1 MTQLCAKNRGQK
13 QPLPGAGTAAKGKS
27 KIILQLCAEHFEQKE
42 KDTNEA
48 NPHKSKIEA
57 I

>member
-1 MTQLCAKNRGQK
+1 M
-13 QPLPGAGTAAKGKS
+13 PLKEQFKKTAAPAGAGTAAKGKS